1 MQFNKPKQINGWK
14 TTDGAIYAE
23 EAMAFKHQ
31 RRIDVA
37 NRLENFDCI
46 GKYVDDFDSLV
57 DWVISLTEKKE

>member
-1 MQFNKPKQINGWK
+1 MQFNKPKRLNGRG

-37 NRLENFDCI
+37 NRLENFGCI
-46 GKYVDDFDSLV
+46 DEDVDDFESLV
-57 DWVISLTEKKE
+57 DWVISLTEKQE

>member
-1 MQFNKPKQINGWK
+1 LG

-37 NRLENFDCI
+37 NRLENFGCI
-46 GKYVDDFDSLV
+46 DEDVDDFESLV
-57 DWVISLTEKKE
+57 DWVISLTEKQE